1 MVAPDLSASQ
11 DALPLPG
18 IANRLCDDTFIRSK
32 TAVRQAHLNLFH
44 TER

>member
-11 DALPLPG
+11 DAPPG
-18 IANRLCDDTFIRSK
+18 IANRLCDDSFIRSK

-44 TER
+44 AER